1 MQSAVMIL
9 LERALKGGLG
19 NPKINYVEPQV
30 GRVQCSLPRAMCSSE
45 ENHETK
51 PPGAE
56 MRIFPD
62 EHSCEDSGS
71 NKISAVES
79 ETKCI
84 YTIEGVLP
92 LRTVDHVEVVQGQVM
107 EASEHLVVFFCKLE
121 PGFCVGEL
129 LEENVDRGIL
139 LQMDTTPDICSNNHM
154 GNFGFLQNNYN
165 SVQDD
170 FSVVSA
176 GDHIYSLFNIE

>member
-1 MQSAVMIL
+1 MQFQPDTN
-9 LERALKGGLG
+9 ALG
-19 NPKINYVEPQV
+19 INEFLDMVPV
-30 GRVQCSLPRAMCSSE
+30 GS
-45 ENHETK
+45 
-51 PPGAE
+51 
-56 MRIFPD
+56 D

-71 NKISAVES
+71 NKISVVES

-92 LRTVDHVEVVQGQVM
+92 LRTVDHVEVVQGQ
-107 EASEHLVVFFCKLE
+107 LE